1 MLYFKTN
8 PDIRINYGWCDTP
21 MWFSVLKSLVY
32 RQKNERSRPREFL
45 GPVSVFAEQMHKD
58 LEVWQEKYKVVYKQV
73 N

>member
-1 MLYFKTN
+1 
-8 PDIRINYGWCDTP
+8 

-32 RQKNERSRPREFL
+32 RQKNERARPREFL